1 MICLEKLFDVIIND
15 QYGIVFGG
23 KKLIFLKTGR
33 GGSIYGHENKYVKLA
48 KNISEQFGYSVVI
61 SAYSEKSVCMLKEE
75 LNLIKSYIVDLEE
88 ILFVGIS
95 AGALIG
101 AQQGYLNNEI
111 TGMLLVNGP
120 IMINWPKTKK
130 GIERFEGKF
139 VEMIYGTEDPSY
151 RYFEILN
158 CIKSEILNFK
168 EIKGADHN
176 FSGMQDTLESEIIR
190 FINFLI

>member
-75 LNLIKSYIVDLEE
+75 LNLIK
-88 ILFVGIS
+88 
-95 AGALIG
+95 
-101 AQQGYLNNEI
+101 N
-111 TGMLLVNGP
+111 
-120 IMINWPKTKK
+120 
-130 GIERFEGKF
+130 
-139 VEMIYGTEDPSY
+139 
-151 RYFEILN
+151 
-158 CIKSEILNFK
+158 
-168 EIKGADHN
+168 
-176 FSGMQDTLESEIIR
+176 
-190 FINFLI
+190 